1 MSRTPTFKEFHQ
13 RRLDDCPRVA
23 GDEPLRAEAQRL
35 IDELPAVPEPGP
47 GLEDW
52 TRQVCEGMVR
62 MATDEAERLKVARRL
77 F

>member
-1 MSRTPTFKEFHQ
+1 MTLTMTPKEFHQ

-23 GDEPLRAEAQRL
+23 GDESLRAEAQRL
-35 IDELPAVPEPGP
+35 IDELPTHPEPGS

-52 TRQVCEGMVR
+52 VCRMREGMGR